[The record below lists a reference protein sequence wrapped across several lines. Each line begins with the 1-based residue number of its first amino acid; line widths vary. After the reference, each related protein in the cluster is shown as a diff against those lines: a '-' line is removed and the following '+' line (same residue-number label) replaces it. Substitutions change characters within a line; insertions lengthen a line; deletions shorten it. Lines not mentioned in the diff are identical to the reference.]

1 MASRNRK
8 TTMAK
13 IMRENRLR
21 ERRMDKE
28 ARKDARRQA
37 AADEK
42 ERPGEL
48 AADEGTDEPRADFRP
63 A

>member
-1 MASRNRK
+1 
-8 TTMAK
+8 MAK

-42 ERPGEL
+42 ELPGEL
-48 AADEGTDEPRADFRP
+48 AADEGTHEPQVDIRP
-63 A
+63 V